1 MSELTSVPLLD
12 VKPLADYRLDLLFV
26 TQERKVFDVSPYIKG
41 SWYGELKDPDYFS
54 KVRIHPE
61 LKDTVMWPHEQD
73 IAPHE
78 LYELSTV
85 VS

>member
-12 VKPLADYRLDLLFV
+12 VKPLADYRLDLLFA

-41 SWYGELKDPDYFS
+41 SWYGELKDPDYYS

-61 LKDTVMWPHEQD
+61 MKDTVMWPHEQD

-78 LYELSTV
+78 LYELSAV